1 VKKCAV
7 KRRWTSAGAT
17 PAREISVHAQ
27 LNPIFMSMGCHRQ
40 FWGQPAD
47 RLGAETD
54 FLRCSFDFLG
64 SKNMSNRLFM
74 GCEEHFVEYQMNELL
89 VGRATG
95 FPPDTS
101 LHNRHSLHGLIR
113 HLETATC
120 RASGKTF
127 AGRDLSGPKKLLSR
141 KEEIIECDVRARFR
155 GSLFRSTFRSTLP
168 RITHGNHPRS
178 VRLARP
184 FQCLAVPQQP
194 LKLLETLES

>member
-1 VKKCAV
+1 
-7 KRRWTSAGAT
+7 
-17 PAREISVHAQ
+17 
-27 LNPIFMSMGCHRQ
+27 
-40 FWGQPAD
+40 
-47 RLGAETD
+47 
-54 FLRCSFDFLG
+54 
-64 SKNMSNRLFM
+64 M

-101 LHNRHSLHGLIR
+101 LHNRHSHMGLSVTWKQPLVELVARRLLGAI
-113 HLETATC
+113 C
-120 RASGKTF
+120 RS
-127 AGRDLSGPKKLLSR
+127 KKLLSR

-155 GSLFRSTFRSTLP
+155 GSLFRSTLP

-194 LKLLETLES
+194 LKLLETPES